1 MKSNLLMNFTVD
13 KETSTVNVKREFN
26 ASLANVWSAWTEPE
40 ILDQWWA
47 PAPWKSKTKRMEFKE
62 GGQRLY
68 AMVGPAGEEHWA
80 VADFTSITPKTNF
93 KYLDAFSDSEGNL
106 NAAFP
111 RSDWNVSFAEQGDS
125 TIVDIAIKHENL
137 SDLEKIIKMG
147 FKEGFTIAMEGLD
160 AVFTSNSS
168 KNKKDA

>member
-13 KETSTVNVKREFN
+13 KENSTVNVKREFN
-26 ASLANVWSAWTEPE
+26 ASLDNVWSAWTEPE

-47 PAPWKSKTKRMEFKE
+47 PAPWKAKTKSMDFKT
-62 GGQRLY
+62 GGRRLY
-68 AMVGPAGEEHWA
+68 AMVGPEGEEHWA
-80 VADFTSITPKTNF
+80 IADFTSITPKSNF

-106 NAAFP
+106 NKDFP
-111 RSDWNVSFAEQGDS
+111 RSDWNVNFSEHGNS

-137 SDLEKIIKMG
+137 SDLEKIIEMG

-160 AVFTSNSS
+160 AIFAVR
-168 KNKKDA
+168 KK